1 MFVILPLKPK
11 VLKLI
16 TKYSLKKKIKKQLKL
31 LVSNPKHPSLHF
43 ELLEPKQYGIYSI
56 RIDKKFRALLFFYAD
71 KRTIEIFNL
80 TVHYQ

>member
-16 TKYSLKKKIKKQLKL
+16 AKYSLKKRVKKQLKL
-31 LVSNPKHPSLHF
+31 LVNNPKHPSLHL
-43 ELLEPKQYGIYSI
+43 ELLRPKQYGIYSF
-56 RIDKKFRALLFFYAD
+56 RIDKKFRALLFFYPD
-71 KRTIEIFNL
+71 KQTIEILNI